1 MWYTR
6 VMTPEQAIERLQA
19 MKAQLTAIENEI
31 GVRMNEALEAVRL
44 EEIRVINERIARIA

>member
-6 VMTPEQAIERLQA
+6 VMTPEQAIERLHA